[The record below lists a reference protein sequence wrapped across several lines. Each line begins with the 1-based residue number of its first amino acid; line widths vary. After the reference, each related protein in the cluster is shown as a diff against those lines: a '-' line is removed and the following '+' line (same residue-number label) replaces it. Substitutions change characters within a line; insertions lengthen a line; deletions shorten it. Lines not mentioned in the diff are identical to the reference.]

1 MRRRRPR
8 ASWILMILSI
18 LVATLATVA
27 LRGYLARLE
36 ARARAAGPGLPTVV
50 AATHVARGTP
60 LDPSMLSV
68 EHVPDRFRPPGALAD
83 PAETMGKT
91 AATDLVTGDPVT
103 VNRLTLPGGPVAAL
117 VPPGLRAVPVTGDL
131 PATALAPG
139 DRVDVMA
146 TFAGGQ
152 PHTETVATA
161 AEILRVLPPPIPGE
175 PGTTV
180 VLLVDPEL
188 AERLAYA
195 RTFADLS
202 LAVAAP
208 SDTS

>member
-1 MRRRRPR
+1 
-8 ASWILMILSI
+8 MILSL
-18 LVATLATVA
+18 LVAAVSTVA
-27 LRGYLARLE
+27 LQDYLARLE
-36 ARARAAGPGLPTVV
+36 AEARAAGPGIPMVV
-50 AATHVARGTP
+50 AATNVPRGT
-60 LDPSMLSV
+60 LLQSSMLSV
-68 EHVPDRFRPPGALAD
+68 EAVPDRYRPPGALSD
-83 PAETMGKT
+83 PQEAIGKT
-91 AATDLVTGDPVT
+91 AGSDLVAGDAVT
-103 VNRLTLPGGPVAAL
+103 VSRLTPPGGPVASL

-131 PATALAPG
+131 PPGSLTPG

-152 PHTETVATA
+152 PHTETVAGA
-161 AEILRVLPPPIPGE
+161 AEVLRVLPPPIAGE

-180 VLLVDPEL
+180 VLLVHPEL

-202 LAVAAP
+202 MAVASP

>member
-8 ASWILMILSI
+8 ASWLLMILSV
-18 LVATLATVA
+18 LVAAGATVG
-27 LRGYLARLE
+27 LRAYLSRLE
-36 ARARAAGPGLPTVV
+36 ARARAAGPGVPTVV
-50 AATHVARGTP
+50 AAGDIARGTV

-68 EHVPDRFRPPGALAD
+68 RNIPGPYRPPGALSD
-83 PAETMGKT
+83 PAEAMGKT
-91 AATDLVTGDPVT
+91 AGSHLVPGDPVT
-103 VNRLTLPGGPVAAL
+103 SARLTPPGGPVAAL

-131 PATALAPG
+131 PPGTLVPG

-152 PHTETVATA
+152 PHTETVAAA
-161 AEILRVLPPPIPGE
+161 AEVLRVLPPPIAGE

-180 VLLVDPEL
+180 VLLVHPDL
-188 AERLAYA
+188 AEQLAYA

-208 SDTS
+208 SDAF

>member
-8 ASWILMILSI
+8 ASWLLMLLSI
-18 LVATLATVA
+18 LVAAGATVA
-27 LRGYLARLE
+27 LRTYLSRLE
-36 ARARAAGPGLPTVV
+36 SQARAAGPGLPVIV
-50 AATHVARGTP
+50 AAADIARGTV
-60 LDPSMLSV
+60 LDASMLSV
-68 EHVPDRFRPPGALAD
+68 RRIPELYQPPGVLSD
-83 PAETMGKT
+83 PADAIGMT
-91 AATDLVTGDPVT
+91 AGTDLVVGDPIT
-103 VNRLTLPGGPVAAL
+103 ETRLTPPGGPVAAL
-117 VPPGLRAVPVTGDL
+117 VRPGLRAVPVIGDL
-131 PATALAPG
+131 PAGTLVPG

-152 PHTETVATA
+152 PHTETVAPA
-161 AEILRVLPPPIPGE
+161 AEVLRVLPPPIAGE

-180 VLLVDPEL
+180 VLLVHPEL

-208 SDTS
+208 SESA

>member
-8 ASWILMILSI
+8 ASWVLMILSV
-18 LVATLATVA
+18 LVAVAATVA
-27 LRGYLARLE
+27 LRSYLTRLE

-50 AATHVARGTP
+50 AATDVARGTA
-60 LDPSMLSV
+60 LDASMLSV
-68 EHVPDRFRPPGALAD
+68 EHVPGQFRPPGALAD
-83 PAETMGKT
+83 PAETIGKT
-91 AATDLVTGDPVT
+91 AATDLVAGDPVT
-103 VNRLTLPGGPVAAL
+103 VNRLTPPGGPVAAL
-117 VPPGLRAVPVTGDL
+117 VPPGLRAVPVAGDL

-152 PHTETVATA
+152 PHTETVASA
-161 AEILRVLPPPIPGE
+161 AEVLRVLPPPIPGE

-180 VLLVDPEL
+180 VLLVHPEL
-188 AERLAYA
+188 AESLAYA

-208 SDTS
+208 SDS

>member
-8 ASWILMILSI
+8 ASWVLMILSV
-18 LVATLATVA
+18 LVGAVATMA
-27 LRGYLARLE
+27 LRTYLARLE
-36 ARARAAGPGLPTVV
+36 AQARAAGPGLPMVV
-50 AATHVARGTP
+50 TATDVARGTP

-68 EHVPDRFRPPGALAD
+68 EHVPEQFHPPGALAD
-83 PAETMGKT
+83 PAETIGKT
-91 AATDLVTGDPVT
+91 AATDLVAGDPVT
-103 VNRLTLPGGPVAAL
+103 VNRLTPPGGPVAAL
-117 VPPGLRAVPVTGDL
+117 VPPGFRAVPLTGDL

-152 PHTETVATA
+152 PHTETVASA
-161 AEILRVLPPPIPGE
+161 AEVLRVLPPPIPGE

-180 VLLVDPEL
+180 VLLVHPEL

-208 SDTS
+208 SDS